1 MLSSLE
7 HCTLCP
13 RQCGADRFSDKYGY
27 CRTDAGFN
35 IASVCLHRGEEPILG
50 GDIGICNVFFTRCNL
65 QCCYCQNFQIS
76 RNSGQVI
83 GYSPDLKQLIEKIV
97 LILEKG
103 CNTIGFV
110 SPSHVIPQ
118 MKTIISGLH
127 DRGKHPI
134 IVMNTNAYDRVE
146 TLKELEGWVDVYL
159 PDFKYADVLL
169 GQTYSDVSDYPDIA
183 IGAIREMYR
192 QKGSMLY
199 TDEHGI
205 ATSGLI
211 IRHLVLPGSVENS
224 IAVLRLIAEEI
235 STSVH
240 ISLMSQYYPTE
251 PVKDHHLLG
260 RKIFV
265 EEYNAVIEEMQ
276 RLGFYRGWIQEMDSS
291 QHYQPD
297 FAEAHPFESN
307 IKSE

>member
-1 MLSSLE
+1 M
-7 HCTLCP
+7 
-13 RQCGADRFSDKYGY
+13 QC
-27 CRTDAGFN
+27 
-35 IASVCLHRGEEPILG
+35 V
-50 GDIGICNVFFTRCNL
+50 FTRCNL

-76 RNSGQVI
+76 RNSEAI
-83 GYSPDLKQLIEKIV
+83 IEYPLDLNHLIDKIIR
-97 LILEKG
+97 ILEKG
-103 CNTIGFV
+103 CNTVGFV

-118 MKTIISGLH
+118 MKTIVSGLH
-127 DRGKHPI
+127 DRGTHPI

-159 PDFKYADVLL
+159 PDFKYADALL
-169 GQTYSDVSDYPDIA
+169 GQEYSDAADYPDIA
-183 IGAIREMYR
+183 VRAIREMYR

-199 TDEHGI
+199 VNEQGI

-224 IAVLRLIAEEI
+224 IAVLRRIAEEI

-251 PVKDHHLLG
+251 PVKDHPLLG
-260 RKIFV
+260 RRLFA
-265 EEYNAVIEEMQ
+265 EEYKAVVEEMQ

-297 FAEAHPFESN
+297 FAEAHPFETD
-307 IKSE
+307 K